1 MPRSLPVLL
10 AVGAAAVAV
19 ALGAIPFPKDLEVI
33 DTAVRALGVA
43 VLFYAL
49 LGTTTLVVERVFAQ
63 RKAEAILGW
72 LFALPYLLHFT
83 FFQAGA
89 ILVSLGLSFYLTDL
103 LSYTEFVGIDNFT
116 YLFTQEPLFVQAAKV
131 TLIYSLISVP
141 LATILALSIAVL
153 LNQNIAFQGV
163 FRTLFYMPALVTG
176 VAVAIT
182 WIMVLHPDYGI
193 SALVFEFFGLR
204 SPRWFWSEEWALP
217 GLAMIALWGAG
228 TNMLLYLAGLQ
239 SVPTQVQEAARID
252 GANSWQT
259 FFRVTLPLLT
269 PTILFNVVLNMIGSF
284 QVFTQAFVL
293 TNGGPNNATLTMVL
307 LIYRKAFQNFSFG
320 YASAI
325 AWVLFVVILLLTLIV
340 FRTSSRW
347 VYYEGGLRR

>member
-1 MPRSLPVLL
+1 VARSFSSLL
-10 AVGAAAVAV
+10 ALVVVVLAAALSGVIQTGADVIDSALV
-19 ALGAIPFPKDLEVI
+19 ALCFTVA
-33 DTAVRALGVA
+33 AYA
-43 VLFYAL
+43 VL
-49 LGTTTLVVERVFAQ
+49 GIIVLVVERALPQ
-63 RKAEAILGW
+63 RRAEAILGW
-72 LFALPYLLHFT
+72 VFATPYLVHFL

-89 ILVSLGLSFYLTDL
+89 ILFSLGLSLWDTDL
-103 LSYTEFVGIDNFT
+103 LSRSEFIALDNYR
-116 YLFTQEPLFVQAAKV
+116 YLFQEEPLFLQAARV
-131 TLIYSLISVP
+131 TVIYTLISVP
-141 LATILALSIAVL
+141 LATIIALSIAVL
-153 LNQNIAFQGV
+153 LNQNIKLQGV

-182 WIMVLHPDYGI
+182 WIMVLHPDFGI

-239 SVPTQVQEAARID
+239 SIPTQIQEAARID
-252 GANSWQT
+252 GASAWQT

-269 PTILFNVVLNMIGSF
+269 PTVFFNVVLNMIGSF
-284 QVFTQAFVL
+284 QVFTSSFVL
-293 TNGGPNNATLTMVL
+293 TQGGPNNATLTMVL

-320 YASAI
+320 YASSI
-325 AWVLFVVILLLTLIV
+325 AWVLFVVILFFTLVV
-340 FRTSSRW
+340 FRSSNRW

>member
-1 MPRSLPVLL
+1 VARSFYVLI
-10 AVGAAAVAV
+10 AVGAVALAAALGPLRGLTGTDVIDTSLAALAIAVAGFV
-19 ALGAIPFPKDLEVI
+19 ALGVLTLLSERTFNQ
-33 DTAVRALGVA
+33 TRAESIV
-43 VLFYAL
+43 
-49 LGTTTLVVERVFAQ
+49 
-63 RKAEAILGW
+63 GW
-72 LFALPYLLHFT
+72 LFATPYLIHFL

-89 ILVSLGLSFYLTDL
+89 IVFAFGLSFFDTDL
-103 LSYTEFVGIDNFT
+103 LSKWEFLDIDNFR
-116 YLFTQEPLFVQAAKV
+116 YLFTEEPLFWKAMRNTV
-131 TLIYSLISVP
+131 IYTAIAVP
-141 LATILALSIAVL
+141 LATVIALTIAVL
-153 LNQNIAFQGV
+153 LNQNIKFQGV

-176 VAVAIT
+176 VAVAIV
-182 WIMVLHPDYGI
+182 WIMVLHPDFGI
-193 SALVFEFFGLR
+193 SAIVFESFGLK

-252 GANSWQT
+252 GASSWQV

-269 PTILFNVVLNMIGSF
+269 PTIFFNVVLNLIGSF

-320 YASAI
+320 YASSI
-325 AWVLFVVILLLTLIV
+325 AWVLFLIILAFTLVI
-340 FRTSSRW
+340 FRSSNRW

>member
-1 MPRSLPVLL
+1 VVRSLYVLL
-10 AVGAAAVAV
+10 ALGAVAIAI
-19 ALGAIPFPKDLEVI
+19 ALGLVPLTGEDVI
-33 DTAVRALGVA
+33 DSSLRALGVA
-43 VLFYAL
+43 IGLYVAL
-49 LGTTTLVVERVFAQ
+49 GLITLVVERGFSQ
-63 RKAEAILGW
+63 RRAESILGW
-72 LFALPYLLHFT
+72 VFATPYLLHFL

-89 ILVSLGLSFYLTDL
+89 ILFSLGLSLYLTDL
-103 LSYTEFVGIDNFT
+103 LSYTEFVGIDNYT
-116 YLFTQEPLFVQAAKV
+116 YLFTEEPLFMQAARV
-131 TLIYSLISVP
+131 TLIYTLISVP
-141 LATILALSIAVL
+141 LATIIALSIAVL
-153 LNQNIAFQGV
+153 LNQNLKFQGI

-182 WIMVLHPDYGI
+182 WIMVLHPDFGI

-204 SPRWFWSEEWALP
+204 SPRWIWSEEWALP
-217 GLAMIALWGAG
+217 GIAMIALWGAG

-239 SVPTQVQEAARID
+239 SIPTQVQEAARID

-269 PTILFNVVLNMIGSF
+269 PTIFFNVVLNMIGSF
-284 QVFTQAFVL
+284 QVFTSSFVL

-325 AWVLFVVILLLTLIV
+325 AWVLFVVILVLTLIV
-340 FRTSSRW
+340 FRTSNRW
-347 VYYEGGLRR
+347 VYYEGALRR